1 MPNGGHLLLF
11 ERAPAAYVNRE
22 SLLSEALLAFC
33 VNQGISASF
42 VSSSL
47 LTANSFLISLA
58 SPSTLWI
65 PCIQLGLDPGKFPD
79 MRQNERRIKFIRV
92 GDTVRTAG
100 QLKGDP
106 TLNVEWAFLVHFH
119 T

>member
-1 MPNGGHLLLF
+1 MNAVFVCEWDEKEFPNL
-11 ERAPAAYVNRE
+11 
-22 SLLSEALLAFC
+22 
-33 VNQGISASF
+33 
-42 VSSSL
+42 
-47 LTANSFLISLA
+47 
-58 SPSTLWI
+58 
-65 PCIQLGLDPGKFPD
+65 
-79 MRQNERRIKFIRV
+79 RQNEGRIKFIRV